1 MADKE
6 LSLAIVG
13 TGGIAK
19 QHRKNLQALG
29 GNKIVAVCDLAEANL
44 KEAAEATGA
53 TAYTDFR
60 KMFKKEK
67 GLDAVLLCTPP
78 IVRKDVI
85 ALACKRKIPVFC
97 EKPPARTDKEAKKIT
112 EIIAESGNLV
122 SVGFMYRYMPATDRI
137 KELIAGEKLN
147 LVQGTFLCNPALARK
162 IPGWFFIRE
171 KSGGHIV
178 DQAIHMIDLIRF
190 IAGDVTEVHTYG
202 NNVICPKAEDFTTE
216 DSSSTN
222 LRFAGGASGSH
233 VHSWAYA
240 KFVCEVVLTGAEYRL
255 TLKLNDF
262 VNGWIKDKV
271 IDEKFAPAPSGDLR
285 YWEMQVFLNAV
296 RTGDASKIRSPYADA
311 AKTLATVNAMNRSI
325 DKGKPIQIG

>member
-6 LSLAIVG
+6 LALAIVG

-19 QHRKNLQALG
+19 QHRKNLEALG
-29 GNKIVAVCDLAEANL
+29 GNKIVAVCDVDEENL
-44 KEAAEATGA
+44 KEASAALGA
-53 TAYTDFR
+53 TAYTNFNE
-60 KMFKKEK
+60 MFDKES

-78 IVRKDVI
+78 TVRKDVI
-85 ALACKRKIPVFC
+85 AAACDKKLPVFC
-97 EKPPARTDKEAKKIT
+97 EKPPARTNEEAAEIT
-112 EIIAESGNLV
+112 DIVERSGNLV
-122 SVGFMYRYMPATDRI
+122 SVGFMYRYVPATDRI

-162 IPGWFFIRE
+162 IPGWFFLRE

-190 IAGDVTEVHTYG
+190 IAGDITEVHTLG

-222 LRFAGGASGSH
+222 LRFASGASGSH
-233 VHSWAYA
+233 VHSWAYS

-262 VNGWIKDKV
+262 VNGWIKDKQ
-271 IDEKFAPAPSGDLR
+271 IDEKLAPPPAGDLR

-296 RTGDASKIRSPYADA
+296 RTGDASNIRSPYADA
-311 AKTLATVNAMNRSI
+311 AKTLATVNAMNQSI
-325 DKGKPIQIG
+325 DDGKPVELG